1 MSETEKIKIDELFA
15 DLAEK
20 QRAVIARMKKVTLEE
35 ARAMTKW
42 IKQESI
48 EKKKR
53 PEEEKQNN

>member
-15 DLAEK
+15 DLAEQ

-35 ARAMTKW
+35 ARALTKW
-42 IKQESI
+42 IKQEST

-53 PEEEKQNN
+53 PENKS